1 MQSAGV
7 TIVADGSEPAATRL
21 RHGLDA
27 DTGLGVLRYQDAGYE
42 LAARTARQGGLG
54 LGGSIEVGGSG

>member
-7 TIVADGSEPAATRL
+7 TIVADGTETAEVRL

-27 DTGLGVLRYQDAGYE
+27 DTGLGVLRYADAGYE
-42 LAARTARQGGLG
+42 VASEAARAAALG
-54 LGGSIEVGGSG
+54 LARR